1 MGSTTPRARTA
12 RTPPIP
18 KARHSRRASG
28 NAGTHSMRKH
38 TLVHPGEI
46 LLLDFLEPMGISAYK
61 LSKDT
66 GVSQQQY
73 GRIIKGVRS
82 ISADVALRLARY
94 FGTSA
99 QLWMGLQS
107 QYDLD
112 VADDAK
118 GKAIQKRVQ
127 PLRAA

>member
-1 MGSTTPRARTA
+1 MQRSKGRKHEMASPARKSRTA
-12 RTPPIP
+12 TPV
-18 KARHSRRASG
+18 
-28 NAGTHSMRKH
+28 KH
-38 TLVHPGEI
+38 KPVHPGEI
-46 LLLDFLEPMGISAYK
+46 LLLDFLEPMGISAYR
-61 LSKDT
+61 LAKDT

-73 GRIIKGVRS
+73 GRILKGTRS

-107 QYDLD
+107 QYDLEI
-112 VADDAK
+112 ATDAK
-118 GKAIQKRVQ
+118 GTLIQKRVR

>member
-1 MGSTTPRARTA
+1 
-12 RTPPIP
+12 
-18 KARHSRRASG
+18 
-28 NAGTHSMRKH
+28 
-38 TLVHPGEI
+38 
-46 LLLDFLEPMGISAYK
+46 
-61 LSKDT
+61 
-66 GVSQQQY
+66 
-73 GRIIKGVRS
+73 VRG

-99 QLWMGLQS
+99 QLWMGMQS